1 MRNAQVIRTQF
12 PLKPAAGSTIHSGQ
26 GCTFDHI
33 CVDMDISDSEGFS
46 ENEHLARLFLQHAHY
61 VAASRVTSLEGLQIL
76 SWNADLI
83 SVNNDVRKHMEYL
96 YNERKVHLC
105 YTPLYI
111 MTGLKCSFLNTRS
124 LHKHFRSVET
134 NHNLHGADIV
144 FLAGT
149 KLTCS
154 DPSDS
159 YQLQGFQIAC
169 RNDQDW
175 NENGRPPHGIMCYV
189 RDAIR
194 VLEIQKRTCEEF
206 EAIFI
211 SLQHTSLPIPVQL
224 IGIYVAPKCK
234 YKQLIHELDE
244 LMRNSDDTC
253 DTIFVGDFNMKS
265 VTGMHHGYNRK
276 LEYHMKN
283 RFNFNQ
289 VIQEDTSNYS
299 SVLDLCFTNANVQT
313 SVVWNFWSDHRIVS
327 VAL

>member
-1 MRNAQVIRTQF
+1 MFSRTKIRLSQSR
-12 PLKPAAGSTIHSGQ
+12 LYRKMAKIRLSQIKSST
-26 GCTFDHI
+26 FK
-33 CVDMDISDSEGFS
+33 ISS
-46 ENEHLARLFLQHAHY
+46 Y
-61 VAASRVTSLEGLQIL
+61 VGP
-76 SWNADLI
+76 
-83 SVNNDVRKHMEYL
+83 SV
-96 YNERKVHLC
+96 
-105 YTPLYI
+105 
-111 MTGLKCSFLNTRS
+111 
-124 LHKHFRSVET
+124 
-134 NHNLHGADIV
+134 
-144 FLAGT
+144 
-149 KLTCS
+149 
-154 DPSDS
+154 
-159 YQLQGFQIAC
+159 QGFQIAC

-211 SLQHTSLPIPVQL
+211 CLQHTSLPIPVQL
-224 IGIYVAPKCK
+224 IIYVAPKCK
-234 YKQLIHELDE
+234 YTQLIHELDE

-313 SVVWNFWSDHRIVS
+313 SVVWNFWSDGVIS
-327 VAL
+327 K